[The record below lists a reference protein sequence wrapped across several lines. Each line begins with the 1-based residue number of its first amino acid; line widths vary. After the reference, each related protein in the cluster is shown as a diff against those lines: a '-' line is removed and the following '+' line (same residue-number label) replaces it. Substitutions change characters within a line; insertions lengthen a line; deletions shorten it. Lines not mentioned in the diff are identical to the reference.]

1 MIVPKDVRG
10 NYLGIPYARRCK
22 KAMLE
27 PNLTLLEKLMQ
38 NSNNTSLYNQ
48 GLTCIVRNDKTAL
61 TI

>member
-10 NYLGIPYARRCK
+10 NSLGIPYARRCK

-27 PNLTLLEKLMQ
+27 PNLTLLEKPVQ

-48 GLTCIVRNDKTAL
+48 GLTCIVRK
-61 TI
+61 